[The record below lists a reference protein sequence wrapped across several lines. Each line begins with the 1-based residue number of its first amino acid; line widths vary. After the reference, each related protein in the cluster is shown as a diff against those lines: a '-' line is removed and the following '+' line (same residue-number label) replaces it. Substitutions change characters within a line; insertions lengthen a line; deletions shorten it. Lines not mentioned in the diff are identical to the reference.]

1 MKKII
6 TAILVCMVF
15 TLQAQQ
21 NFDKIYTG
29 GKVIECTVKEVTP
42 DAVKYSYPNEDLIN
56 TIYKNTISRIEFKS
70 GRVETFSE
78 TATLQIVRSCLDWE
92 KVNVTQLEYEV
103 KGLFKLGDVSAK
115 AKGATALS
123 NMNKIKE
130 RSIKKLKIQAAMMG
144 GNTLYM
150 TQLDTKG
157 NVWGNEYT
165 ASQSTETNTSGIAY
179 SNVLP
184 NVQDFEKIVSK
195 NDRFTFLTKYYLGNS
210 NADLKNA
217 SPGARQI
224 QITRV
229 YKNQGFIM
237 VNAKIP
243 GEKTT
248 EFRVIYFDEED
259 IVLMYQDKRKIY
271 NLILKSI

>member
-1 MKKII
+1 
-6 TAILVCMVF
+6 
-15 TLQAQQ
+15 
-21 NFDKIYTG
+21 
-29 GKVIECTVKEVTP
+29 
-42 DAVKYSYPNEDLIN
+42 
-56 TIYKNTISRIEFKS
+56 
-70 GRVETFSE
+70 
-78 TATLQIVRSCLDWE
+78 
-92 KVNVTQLEYEV
+92 
-103 KGLFKLGDVSAK
+103 
-115 AKGATALS
+115 
-123 NMNKIKE
+123 MNKIKE